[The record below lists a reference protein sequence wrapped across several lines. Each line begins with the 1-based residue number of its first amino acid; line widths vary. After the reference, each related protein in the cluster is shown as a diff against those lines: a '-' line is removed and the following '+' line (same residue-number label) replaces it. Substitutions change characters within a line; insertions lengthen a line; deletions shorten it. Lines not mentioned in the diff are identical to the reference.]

1 MTSFVN
7 PVGIP
12 AKLENVT
19 AEWLTQIMQARYPG
33 IVVQEMEAV
42 FLRNS
47 HTTKYQVKLTL
58 NDVGKAAGI
67 PAKARASVGWKPG
80 FTKIFAA
87 SSPSPRPAPSSRRG
101 IRAMI
106 AARDWS

>member
-19 AEWLTQIMQARYPG
+19 AEWLTQIMQARFPG

-47 HTTKYQVKLTL
+47 HTT
-58 NDVGKAAGI
+58 
-67 PAKARASVGWKPG
+67 R
-80 FTKIFAA
+80 
-87 SSPSPRPAPSSRRG
+87 
-101 IRAMI
+101 
-106 AARDWS
+106 